1 MNTFNRFDRKRHKSF
16 THEFFD
22 SPDAGLRG
30 HAHERGSDSLQLLG
44 WENQPDELSDGK
56 ESDTDSGIGA
66 SEKRPD
72 SVFSYLSAIGPIR
85 LLTRD
90 EELSLAKRI
99 AEGEAQIATETLCS
113 LLALHCVLAMGQ
125 KVISGTVHAR
135 EIVDD
140 ADQAS
145 GNPVIDD
152 RILQSRF
159 RSRLAKVRYLARKH
173 ERTTEQCGNAINPIK
188 RKKLD
193 RALIGQR
200 QKIALSL
207 KRLQLNR
214 RQIEV
219 IVASHKRLY
228 ENLQKVEREI
238 RGKAKKRELR
248 AIEATMG
255 MPTSE
260 IRRLVVSVSDKQADV
275 ALAKQRFIESN
286 LRLVVTIAKRYCG
299 RGLQFLDL
307 IQEGNIGLAR
317 AVDKFNYRL
326 GFRFATYATWWIRQ
340 AVTRALA
347 DQSRTIRI
355 PVHMVELTRKFT
367 VAEHG
372 LVSHFGR
379 LPTVEELAAD
389 MALPLKTVEVVRQL
403 VKEPVSLEAPLGTDG
418 EASVGDLIGDD
429 YSPDPEASAI
439 SLDSQREI
447 QRMLTTLSPR
457 EEKIIR
463 MRFGIGEKAE
473 YTLEETGK
481 VFGVTRERIR
491 QIEELALAKLRHLKR
506 GPADHSSYAQS
517 KTDRAH
523 R

>member
-1 MNTFNRFDRKRHKSF
+1 MNTFNRFDRIQHKSF

-22 SPDAGLRG
+22 PAIAGLRW
-30 HAHERGSDSLQLLG
+30 HSDESSLDSLQLPDR
-44 WENQPDELSDGK
+44 ENRPDDLSDGK
-56 ESDTDSGIGA
+56 ESDTDIGNGT

-99 AEGEAQIATETLCS
+99 AEGEAQIAAETLCS

-125 KVISGTVHAR
+125 KVTSGTVHAR
-135 EIVDD
+135 EIVDG
-140 ADQAS
+140 ADEAS
-145 GNPVIDD
+145 GNPMNNDK
-152 RILQSRF
+152 ILQSRF
-159 RSRLAKVRYLARKH
+159 RSRLAKIRYLALRH
-173 ERTTEQCGNAINPIK
+173 ERTTEQCDKAMNPIK

-193 RALIGQR
+193 RTLIDQR

-219 IVASHKRLY
+219 IVAGHKKLY
-228 ENLQKVEREI
+228 EDLEKVERKI
-238 RGKAKKRELR
+238 GGK
-248 AIEATMG
+248 
-255 MPTSE
+255 
-260 IRRLVVSVSDKQADV
+260 
-275 ALAKQRFIESN
+275 RFIQSN
-286 LRLVVTIAKRYCG
+286 LRLVVAIAKKYRG

-367 VAEHG
+367 LAEHG
-372 LVSHFGR
+372 LMSHLGR
-379 LPTVEELAAD
+379 LPTLEEVAAD
-389 MALPLKTVEVVRQL
+389 LALPYKTVEAVQRL
-403 VKEPVSLEAPLGTDG
+403 VKEPVSLEGPCGDDG
-418 EASVGDLIGDD
+418 EACLGDLIIDEH
-429 YSPDPEASAI
+429 SPDPEELAI

-463 MRFGIGEKAE
+463 MRFGIGEKME
-473 YTLEETGK
+473 HTLEETGQ

-491 QIEELALAKLRHLKR
+491 QIEAIALAKLRRAEHSLANPRSCAPSKSD
-506 GPADHSSYAQS
+506 PAD
-517 KTDRAH
+517 R
-523 R
+523 

>member
-1 MNTFNRFDRKRHKSF
+1 MNTFNRFDRIQHKSF

-22 SPDAGLRG
+22 PAIAGLRW
-30 HAHERGSDSLQLLG
+30 HSDESSLDSLQLPDR
-44 WENQPDELSDGK
+44 ENRPDDLSDGK
-56 ESDTDSGIGA
+56 ESDTDIGNGT

-99 AEGEAQIATETLCS
+99 AEGEAQIAAETLCS

-125 KVISGTVHAR
+125 KVTSGTVHAR
-135 EIVDD
+135 EIVDG
-140 ADQAS
+140 ADEAS
-145 GNPVIDD
+145 GNPMNNDK
-152 RILQSRF
+152 ILQSRF
-159 RSRLAKVRYLARKH
+159 RSRLAKIRYLALRH
-173 ERTTEQCGNAINPIK
+173 ERTTEQCDKAMNPIK

-193 RALIGQR
+193 RTLIDQR

-219 IVASHKRLY
+219 IVAGHKKLY
-228 ENLQKVEREI
+228 ENLQKVERKI
-238 RGKAKKRELR
+238 GGKAKKRALHD
-248 AIEATMG
+248 IEARMG

-260 IRRLVVSVSDKQADV
+260 IRRLMMSVSDTQAEV
-275 ALAKQRFIESN
+275 ALAKQRFIQSN
-286 LRLVVTIAKRYCG
+286 LRLVVAIAKKYRG

-367 VAEHG
+367 LAEHG
-372 LVSHFGR
+372 LMSHLGR
-379 LPTVEELAAD
+379 LPTLEEIAAD
-389 MALPLKTVEVVRQL
+389 LALPYKTVEAVQRL
-403 VKEPVSLEAPLGTDG
+403 VKEPVSLEGPCGDDG
-418 EASVGDLIGDD
+418 EACLGDLIIDEH
-429 YSPDPEASAI
+429 SPDPEELAI

-463 MRFGIGEKAE
+463 MRFGIGEKME
-473 YTLEETGK
+473 HTLEETGQ

-491 QIEELALAKLRHLKR
+491 QIEAIALAKLRRAEHSLANPRSCAPSKSD
-506 GPADHSSYAQS
+506 PAD
-517 KTDRAH
+517 R
-523 R
+523 